1 MRGEKTKEREG
12 KRGRDRKP
20 NSQIRVCINPA
31 EKITTKRIKRAHQSV
46 DNSICIHI
54 EILRVR

>member
-1 MRGEKTKEREG
+1 MRGEKSKEREG

-31 EKITTKRIKRAHQSV
+31 EKITTNRIKRAHQSV

-54 EILRVR
+54 EILRV